1 MEILYQDHRILVCLK
16 PPGVLSTD
24 EGGGVPDLLRAQL
37 NGPNTCLRTVH
48 RLDQVVGGVMVL
60 ARSREAARRLSAQ
73 IQTHGFQKEYLA
85 VVHGIPEPREGTF
98 HDLLLRSRQERK
110 TYVVSEPGKGV
121 QDAILDYQ
129 TLDSSGELSLVRIA
143 LKTGR
148 THQIRAQFSF
158 HGLPLVGDQKYG
170 APERLENCIALWSHA
185 LAFRHP
191 ETEEPVSFS
200 APPPQVYPWNLFPAL
215 FSTKQDRGGTP

>member
-1 MEILYQDHRILVCLK
+1 MEILYQDNRILVCLK

-24 EGGGVPDLLRAQL
+24 EVGGVPDLLRAQL
-37 NGPNTCLRTVH
+37 SGPNTCLRTVH

-60 ARSREAARRLSAQ
+60 ARSREAARRLSGQ
-73 IQTHGFQKEYLA
+73 IQAHVFQKEYLA
-85 VVHGIPEPREGTF
+85 VVHGIPVPREGTF
-98 HDLLLRSRQERK
+98 HDLLLRSKKERK

-121 QDAILDYQ
+121 QEAILDYQ
-129 TLDSSGELSLVRIA
+129 TLACSDGLSLVRIG

-170 APERLENCIALWSHA
+170 APSHLENRIALWSHA

-191 ETEEPVSFS
+191 ETEETVSFS
-200 APPPQVYPWNLFPAL
+200 APPPQVYPWNLFPML
-215 FSTKQDRGGTP
+215 FSAEQERGGTL